1 MNLARLAILS
11 TAISTALLGGDV
23 SPLLVDVNWL
33 SSHLND
39 RGLVILH
46 VGPKADYDA
55 GHISGARY
63 ISLEDIAL
71 PATRKDPAE
80 LTLELPA
87 PEVLRAKFEKFGV
100 SNDSR
105 IVVYFGAKQAF
116 QSSTRVVFTLDYMG
130 LGGQTWILN
139 GGLPAWTAAGKPVT
153 AEVPEVAAGAITARP
168 VKNIVADAQLVK
180 TIGQRPNQRL
190 IDARSPNFY
199 KGVDATYEKKGHIPG
214 AINIPYSELLDS
226 SLMLDRDRQARVH
239 PSAMIHSYPSRRPSL
254 TRRTAKER
262 RSVSSSSSSRC
273 PATTGFTASKVR
285 RNSAGV
291 IGKTCKKGEVSLP

>member
-1 MNLARLAILS
+1 MKPHFSLAS
-11 TAISTALLGGDV
+11 CGGCI
-23 SPLLVDVNWL
+23 
-33 SSHLND
+33 
-39 RGLVILH
+39 R
-46 VGPKADYDA
+46 
-55 GHISGARY
+55 
-63 ISLEDIAL
+63 
-71 PATRKDPAE
+71 AT
-80 LTLELPA
+80 
-87 PEVLRAKFEKFGV
+87 
-100 SNDSR
+100 SNDGDGKSR
-105 IVVYFGAKQAF
+105 ITARPTFSSTAF

-226 SLMLDRDRQARVH
+226 SLMLDRDRVAKVFAAVGVKPGDTVVAYCHIGQQATAVIFAARLLGH
-239 PSAMIHSYPSRRPSL
+239 PVMLYDGSFQDWAIHSRGPVESD
-254 TRRTAKER
+254 
-262 RSVSSSSSSRC
+262 
-273 PATTGFTASKVR
+273 PAR
-285 RNSAGV
+285 
-291 IGKTCKKGEVSLP
+291 